1 MNITQPGRESFN
13 CYSLILSDWELFCL
27 VPDAPPVS
35 ALFLLAA
42 FSGPGLLSLHLNLSL
57 CLREETPERERDR
70 ARDLRNE
77 TSSERPVRPV
87 WQPVGWPWLPF
98 WAGRVSDRGMS
109 AEAHLTRP
117 GHLCHTCHTAA
128 GHTRDTRDKD
138 VVTWRGWGEAGGWLR
153 GYCSPL
159 TCSSGIMQPRQR
171 QTPGPDCCTL
181 HLTAALQQLQAG
193 VCDPRCMQSPRSVP
207 CSTSRSN
214 VVTLTWKI
222 SSNFENELGIFA
234 YFVGKMF
241 FSLWDFQ
248 SIIYCQ
254 PVPGAVQPADI
265 HCFSKLL
272 SF

>member
-1 MNITQPGRESFN
+1 MPRLSPPSSSWLH
-13 CYSLILSDWELFCL
+13 SLIPWSR
-27 VPDAPPVS
+27 AP
-35 ALFLLAA
+35 L
-42 FSGPGLLSLHLNLSL
+42 LHLNLSL
-57 CLREETPERERDR
+57 CLREETAERERDR

-98 WAGRVSDRGMS
+98 CELGGSVTGGCQQS
-109 AEAHLTRP
+109 LTSP
-117 GHLCHTCHTAA
+117 GAGHLCHACHAAA

-138 VVTWRGWGEAGGWLR
+138 VVTWQGWGEAGGWLR

-181 HLTAALQQLQAG
+181 HITAALQQLQAG

-214 VVTLTWKI
+214 VVTLPWKK
-222 SSNFENELGIFA
+222 SYNFENELGIFA

-241 FSLWDFQ
+241 FSFWDFQ
-248 SIIYCQ
+248 FICNVLS
-254 PVPGAVQPADI
+254 PSNSSVQLYRY
-265 HCFSKLL
+265 SLL
-272 SF
+272 LEVMLPF